1 MNLAT
6 QQQVENGISCYKNVP
21 QEVEECYKFSNYLI
35 DPNKRRFKTVVRII
49 ALVLKFV
56 KNLRKK
62 GRPLQDLKRVSK
74 IILFTEDELKEVE
87 NYFFKKATLEVK
99 KFAKPSQYEKIS
111 TEAKGILYYYNGRIL
126 PTDGIS
132 AACEM
137 TAVMKDLASTTF
149 CVPVIYR
156 HSPLAYSIINEIH
169 WYSNVAKHSGVETI
183 WRYVLKVCFKIL
195 NEVLKNY
202 KK

>member
-1 MNLAT
+1 MYLA
-6 QQQVENGISCYKNVP
+6 
-21 QEVEECYKFSNYLI
+21 
-35 DPNKRRFKTVVRII
+35 
-49 ALVLKFV
+49 
-56 KNLRKK
+56 
-62 GRPLQDLKRVSK
+62 
-74 IILFTEDELKEVE
+74 E

-111 TEAKGILYYYNGRIL
+111 TEAKGILYYSGRIL

-137 TAVMKDLASTTF
+137 TAVMKDLVSTTF

-183 WRYVLKVCFKIL
+183 WRYVLKVYFIFVV
-195 NEVLKNY
+195 ERM
-202 KK
+202 